1 MALGLAPGEMVRIL
15 QDHLD
20 FGAALNIDPPEMSIL
35 AELRRPLGRG
45 PEMLPCRAPAV
56 LTLTCKPFS
65 SQLTPGRSLKKKVM
79 GLEARDLIS

>member
-1 MALGLAPGEMVRIL
+1 MGLVPGEMVQIL

-20 FGAALNIDPPEMSIL
+20 FDAALNTDPPEIHRSIL

-45 PEMLPCRAPAV
+45 PETLTCRAPTV

-65 SQLTPGRSLKKKVM
+65 SQLIPGRSLKKKVM